1 MGMCNWDKEIVT
13 LGCNAFKLIIPSARK
28 MHVGK
33 KKCMFKIPNRNHA
46 REPEGGGGPLEF
58 PRYRVVLFKS

>member
-46 REPEGGGGPLEF
+46 REPEGGGAT
-58 PRYRVVLFKS
+58 